1 MVLAPVA
8 GRAEAHS
15 RWRRDDRF
23 RALRPWRRHAQLLRI
38 HLAFRSALILGRMS
52 LRALLMRLFLIVAI
66 AANGSGIAGASMH
79 DEHLHSSVGDARI
92 AATQAAAGIAA
103 CHGTTTTDPEAV
115 DHARSEKSDGS
126 GEGSPRNDCCQTGD
140 CRSCIHH
147 CAAALS
153 GPPVADFAVQYRQT
167 ADTFFS
173 AHPSAVLAN
182 LFRPPIG

>member
-1 MVLAPVA
+1 SERQVA
-8 GRAEAHS
+8 
-15 RWRRDDRF
+15 
-23 RALRPWRRHAQLLRI
+23 RHQ
-38 HLAFRSALILGRMS
+38 HQALILGRMS

-79 DEHLHSSVGDARI
+79 DEHLHSSVCDARI